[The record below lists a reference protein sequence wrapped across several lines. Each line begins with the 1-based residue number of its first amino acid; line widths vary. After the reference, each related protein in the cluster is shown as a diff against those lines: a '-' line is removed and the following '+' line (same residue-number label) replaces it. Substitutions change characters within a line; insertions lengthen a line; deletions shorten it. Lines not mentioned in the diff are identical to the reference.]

1 MCGGTHAGR
10 ELCPAQSNLEHEH
23 VRGTTAKRK
32 RWTTTHK
39 VPPCHPPTNGFDRTT
54 LHITTPTDQKKRIV
68 RDERKCVRV
77 QRCEPLTIRAAE
89 DIRVERGGPLL
100 KRDTRGIRDADD
112 LGGRGDRGRDE
123 GAQSDARGEHPS
135 RVCASGGVE
144 CVSRRE
150 QMQCVSLLC
159 RCGHGCGSESSMVNV
174 TWDEAD
180 ERVRRWMLANTHQG
194 GTRSNG

>member
-1 MCGGTHAGR
+1 M
-10 ELCPAQSNLEHEH
+10 
-23 VRGTTAKRK
+23 
-32 RWTTTHK
+32 
-39 VPPCHPPTNGFDRTT
+39 
-54 LHITTPTDQKKRIV
+54 
-68 RDERKCVRV
+68 

-144 CVSRRE
+144 WVSDVNKCNVYDITVVDCAGVD
-150 QMQCVSLLC
+150 MGV
-159 RCGHGCGSESSMVNV
+159 GVSSMVYV
-174 TWDEAD
+174 TWNEAD
-180 ERVRRWMLANTHQG
+180 ECIRRWMLANTHQG
-194 GTRSNG
+194 STRSN